1 MDHSYSNTKPH
12 QKRKH
17 LTLNDRTTIQEL
29 HSKGYSNRA
38 IARELNCSPSTVG
51 YELKRGTVSLYTG
64 NVKRYK
70 AVEGQS
76 TYELHRSEC
85 GRKSLFLRRHK
96 FIDYVSHC
104 FHNRGW
110 SLDACVGYAL
120 AKGIF
125 QKDQVVST
133 KTLYNYVDL
142 GLMDIKN
149 GDLPEK
155 VKRNTKT
162 RRARVNKRILGRSI
176 DERSPRIESRKDFG
190 HWECDLVLGHK
201 TKDDD
206 VLLTLCERKTRQFFM
221 IKIED
226 KTSASVMKAFDK
238 LREYYGS
245 KWNQIFKSIT
255 TDNGSEF
262 ADLSDLEQVSKTL
275 VYYAHPY
282 TSCDKGSVE
291 RHNGL
296 IRRYIPKGDRMD
308 KYSVED
314 IAKIEVWCN
323 SLPRK
328 ILNYKT
334 PEEYFDTELDRIY
347 RRR

>member
-1 MDHSYSNTKPH
+1 
-12 QKRKH
+12 
-17 LTLNDRTTIQEL
+17 
-29 HSKGYSNRA
+29 
-38 IARELNCSPSTVG
+38 
-51 YELKRGTVSLYTG
+51 
-64 NVKRYK
+64 
-70 AVEGQS
+70 
-76 TYELHRSEC
+76 
-85 GRKSLFLRRHK
+85 
-96 FIDYVSHC
+96 
-104 FHNRGW
+104 
-110 SLDACVGYAL
+110 
-120 AKGIF
+120 
-125 QKDQVVST
+125 VVST

-176 DERSPRIESRKDFG
+176 YERSRKLG

-255 TDNGSEF
+255 T
-262 ADLSDLEQVSKTL
+262 
-275 VYYAHPY
+275 
-282 TSCDKGSVE
+282 
-291 RHNGL
+291 
-296 IRRYIPKGDRMD
+296 
-308 KYSVED
+308 
-314 IAKIEVWCN
+314 
-323 SLPRK
+323 
-328 ILNYKT
+328 
-334 PEEYFDTELDRIY
+334 
-347 RRR
+347 

>member
-1 MDHSYSNTKPH
+1 
-12 QKRKH
+12 
-17 LTLNDRTTIQEL
+17 
-29 HSKGYSNRA
+29 
-38 IARELNCSPSTVG
+38 
-51 YELKRGTVSLYTG
+51 
-64 NVKRYK
+64 
-70 AVEGQS
+70 
-76 TYELHRSEC
+76 
-85 GRKSLFLRRHK
+85 
-96 FIDYVSHC
+96 SHC
-104 FHNRGW
+104 FHNHGW

-125 QKDQVVST
+125 QEDQVVST

-155 VKRNTKT
+155 VKHNTKT

-176 DERSPRIESRKDFG
+176 DERSPRVESRKDFG
-190 HWECDLVLGHK
+190 HWDAIWFLDTRK

-296 IRRYIPKGDRMD
+296 
-308 KYSVED
+308 
-314 IAKIEVWCN
+314 
-323 SLPRK
+323 
-328 ILNYKT
+328 
-334 PEEYFDTELDRIY
+334 
-347 RRR
+347 

>member
-1 MDHSYSNTKPH
+1 MDHSYSNTKQH
-12 QKRKH
+12 QKGKRLK
-17 LTLNDRTTIQEL
+17 LNDRTTIQEL

-51 YELKRGTVSLYTG
+51 YELKRGTVSVY
-64 NVKRYK
+64 RYK

-85 GRKSLFLRRHK
+85 DRKSLFLRRHK

-104 FHNRGW
+104 FHNHGW

-206 VLLTLCERKTRQFFM
+206 VFANERR
-221 IKIED
+221 
-226 KTSASVMKAFDK
+226 
-238 LREYYGS
+238 
-245 KWNQIFKSIT
+245 
-255 TDNGSEF
+255 
-262 ADLSDLEQVSKTL
+262 VS
-275 VYYAHPY
+275 
-282 TSCDKGSVE
+282 SS
-291 RHNGL
+291 
-296 IRRYIPKGDRMD
+296 
-308 KYSVED
+308 
-314 IAKIEVWCN
+314 
-323 SLPRK
+323 
-328 ILNYKT
+328 
-334 PEEYFDTELDRIY
+334 
-347 RRR
+347 

>member
-1 MDHSYSNTKPH
+1 MDHSYSNTKQH
-12 QKRKH
+12 QKGKRLK
-17 LTLNDRTTIQEL
+17 LNDRTTIQEL

-51 YELKRGTVSLYTG
+51 YELKRGTVSVY
-64 NVKRYK
+64 RYK

-104 FHNRGW
+104 FHNHGW

-176 DERSPRIESRKDFG
+176 DERSPIIESRKDFG

-323 SLPRK
+323 SLHRK
-328 ILNYKT
+328 ILNYKI